1 MGKIRHNKKNNFTM
15 IDNTIVK
22 DDTLTW
28 KARGI
33 FAYLWAMPDDWD
45 FYMNEVAKHSRD
57 GRVALQSGIK
67 ELEEHGYLRR
77 TMEHGKDGKMTAM
90 YWELSDTAEYRKADN
105 ALNVE
110 TVKRKTCL
118 TGNLPLLNKNNTK
131 EKNKLNKNNTNHNN
145 SIDTNKNELSGCG
158 CVFEFFEKNVGM
170 LSPFLREDIQY
181 EYSDWLEL
189 NEKEAGAI
197 LIKAME
203 IAVAAQAKQKWRY
216 AKAILKSWK
225 ERNIHTLKAIKLDNE
240 KSSKTRKSIKPKD
253 TNRKY
258 HF

>member
-1 MGKIRHNKKNNFTM
+1 MAIEQPNYYMVIPSYVWNDKELLRKPKAILLYGHISTLANKSGYCWATNEYFAKCLGVDKRTI
-15 IDNTIVK
+15 IDNINLLKKKKYIKRKIFYKKDSKQVEKRIISIFTTPSDVDFTTPSVI
-22 DDTLTW
+22 DDTT
-28 KARGI
+28 
-33 FAYLWAMPDDWD
+33 PSDVD
-45 FYMNEVAKHSRD
+45 FTENN
-57 GRVALQSGIK
+57 I
-67 ELEEHGYLRR
+67 
-77 TMEHGKDGKMTAM
+77 
-90 YWELSDTAEYRKADN
+90 N
-105 ALNVE
+105 I
-110 TVKRKTCL
+110 
-118 TGNLPLLNKNNTK
+118 NNTS
-131 EKNKLNKNNTNHNN
+131 NNNNN
-145 SIDTNKNELSGCG
+145 SIDNNIDTNKNELSGCG

-181 EYSDWLEL
+181 EYSDWLKL

-225 ERNIHTLKAIKLDNE
+225 ERNIHTLNAIELDNE
-240 KSSKTRKSIKPKD
+240 ENSKSRKATKPKD